1 MSSCDRS
8 IDDGS
13 PQVLLLVL
21 VLLVAECAVLLI
33 LRHSG
38 VFVLMLLV
46 GMLLLVSLLLVLLA
60 SGRGH
65 GGGGAEMLT
74 GKIDLGSI
82 YKQEK
87 QKADKATAGTR
98 WGVVVVVGTYSG
110 HSRGGCRQPEP
121 DAHQCRALAR

>member
-1 MSSCDRS
+1 M
-8 IDDGS
+8 
-13 PQVLLLVL
+13 
-21 VLLVAECAVLLI
+21 LLVAECAVLLI

-98 WGVVVVVGTYSG
+98 CVVVVVVGTYSG